1 MSKIED
7 IKSYL
12 KSFQETCLKNEDKE
26 IQELFNSITD
36 AITKTEAN
44 DEKELMDGIFGIML
58 LQCKMYATLINNV
71 SIFGNKE
78 LIKRCGEGIKS
89 LMNDLENE

>member
-7 IKSYL
+7 IRSYL
-12 KSFQETCLKNEDKE
+12 KSFQETYLKNEDKE
-26 IQELFNSITD
+26 IQELFTNITD
-36 AITKTEAN
+36 AITKTEVN

-71 SIFGNKE
+71 SIFGNEE
-78 LIKRCGEGIKS
+78 LIRRCSEGINS
-89 LMNDLENE
+89 LVSDLDNE